1 MDRVILHVDM
11 NAFYASVE
19 TLDHPEAAGVPMA
32 VCGDAENRRGI
43 ILAKNELAKAY
54 GIKTAE
60 PIWQAQRKCPRL
72 LLLPPH
78 REKYAAFSRRANEI
92 YERFTDLV
100 EPASIDESYLDVTGS
115 RLLFGDGVQIADR
128 LRAMVKSELRLTVS
142 VGVSFCKI
150 FAKMGS
156 DYKKPDA
163 TTLVSKENYQTLLY
177 PLPVT
182 SFMYVGGATAKKLE
196 EIGVATIGDLARL
209 SKQAL
214 TARLGKHGALLYKNV
229 HGLDDEPVRRA
240 QELEQ
245 VKSVGNSLTYKR
257 DLVSM
262 EDVRAGTMALA
273 ESVGAR
279 LRVQKLKCRGVQI
292 TIKDPSFNRVE
303 RQTQLSGA
311 THVTKEIYQAA
322 LQLILREW
330 TIGKPIRLLSVTAI
344 NLADEQESEQL
355 NFFENAADN
364 SKLEALDYSMDE
376 IRAKFGKGVLKSAT
390 ALKNDLGI

>member
-32 VCGDAENRRGI
+32 VCGNAENRRGI

-60 PIWQAQRKCPRL
+60 PIWQAQRKCPGL

-182 SFMYVGGATAKKLE
+182 SFMYVGG
-196 EIGVATIGDLARL
+196 G
-209 SKQAL
+209 
-214 TARLGKHGALLYKNV
+214 HGEKAGRN
-229 HGLDDEPVRRA
+229 RR
-240 QELEQ
+240 
-245 VKSVGNSLTYKR
+245 R
-257 DLVSM
+257 D
-262 EDVRAGTMALA
+262 
-273 ESVGAR
+273 
-279 LRVQKLKCRGVQI
+279 
-292 TIKDPSFNRVE
+292 NR
-303 RQTQLSGA
+303 RSGA
-311 THVTKEIYQAA
+311 FKQTGVDSAA
-322 LQLILREW
+322 
-330 TIGKPIRLLSVTAI
+330 GKTWRVA
-344 NLADEQESEQL
+344 
-355 NFFENAADN
+355 
-364 SKLEALDYSMDE
+364 
-376 IRAKFGKGVLKSAT
+376 V
-390 ALKNDLGI
+390 